1 MRATR
6 AYIAGIGTSGVLLVF
21 AALLLIV
28 LGALLGFRGWPGGST
43 AQRVDTLVIEAPDR
57 PLSIARVAA
66 DDRGAE
72 GARSTRATDADGG
85 TAGGGTAGPA
95 GSVVRDGVL
104 STGSGRPLPGSTGGA
119 GEDRVAGGGDGSRP
133 IGPTQGGPSTAPP
146 VSAPPAPPPAPD
158 PPRPPPTNRPG
169 GFSPITE
176 GLGGTT
182 GDLADDLGLRVK
194 PLSPPLGELVQ
205 DGGGELGGGLVDLGH
220 LIDGILPLGA
230 QAPPP
235 PPPR

>member
-66 DDRGAE
+66 DDR
-72 GARSTRATDADGG
+72 ARSPRAADADGG

-104 STGSGRPLPGSTGGA
+104 STGSGRPLPGSTGGT

-133 IGPTQGGPSTAPP
+133 IGPTQGGPAPP
-146 VSAPPAPPPAPD
+146 VSAPPAPPPGPA

-169 GFSPITE
+169 GVSPITDE
-176 GLGGTT
+176 LGGTT
-182 GDLADDLGLRVK
+182 GDLVGDLGLLVK

-220 LIDGILPLGA
+220 LIDGTLPLGG
-230 QAPPP
+230 
-235 PPPR
+235 

>member
-72 GARSTRATDADGG
+72 GARSPRAADAD
-85 TAGGGTAGPA
+85 GGTAGPA
-95 GSVVRDGVL
+95 GSTVRDGVL
-104 STGSGRPLPGSTGGA
+104 STGSGRPLPGSTGGT
-119 GEDRVAGGGDGSRP
+119 GEDRVAGGGGGP
-133 IGPTQGGPSTAPP
+133 IGPPAGAPSTAP
-146 VSAPPAPPPAPD
+146 VSVPPAPPPGGPD
-158 PPRPPPTNRPG
+158 SSRPRPTNPG
-169 GFSPITE
+169 RGTSPITD

-182 GDLADDLGLRVK
+182 EDLSDNLGLQVR

-205 DGGGELGGGLVDLGH
+205 DGGAGLGGGLIDLGN
-220 LIDGILPLGA
+220 LIGGTLPLGGQAPLPLPA
-230 QAPPP
+230 QAPL
-235 PPPR
+235 PPR